1 MLANLR
7 RAGFA
12 GTIHLVNPHYA
23 EIDGIPAFK
32 SYDALP
38 DVPDVA
44 AIAVPPAAV
53 PSVVAEAAAKGT
65 AAGIIITAGLGHGP
79 GSLAELC
86 ENNARAAG
94 MRLVGP
100 NCLGVLVPRAN
111 LNASFAAASPP
122 AGDLALISQSGA
134 IAAGLVQW
142 ASVRGIGF
150 SAIVSIGDS
159 IDVDFAD
166 LLDFFA
172 MDRGTRAIVLYIELI
187 RDARKFM
194 SAARAAARAKPVLVI
209 KSGRHA
215 QGAKAA
221 LTHTGALAG
230 SDAVYDAAFHRAGL
244 LRVID
249 LDELFAAAETL
260 SRLTALSG
268 KRLAILTNGGG
279 VGVLAVDRLVDFG
292 GELAAISQA
301 TMQKLDASLPP
312 IWSRANPVDIA
323 GDADDARYA
332 AALEHLLDDN
342 ENDAVLVMNVP
353 TALASAADAAK
364 SVIAVTE
371 RHRKK
376 RTPAKPVFAMWV
388 GEGDLVAHAFEAANI
403 PNYATETTAIYGFT
417 HLAQYRESRDLLMAT
432 PPNLPQHFTPDV
444 AAVRPIIDGVLRDNR
459 TWLDPVELSGVF
471 SAYEIPI
478 SPAVLARDPEEAVAA
493 ARPNLAEGVP
503 VVLKIQSPDIVHK
516 SEVGGVRLNLATE
529 RAVREA
535 AAEILKKARMA
546 KPDARITGVA
556 VFPMIVRPKARELIV
571 GVADDATFGPVIV
584 FGQGGTA
591 VEVISDKALALPPL
605 DLELARNLIARTRV
619 SRILKAYRNVPAADE
634 RAVELLLVKLA
645 QLVADFP
652 EIREIDLNPVL
663 ADETGVIAVDA
674 RVSIAPVEKLRPGA
688 FGNPR
693 FRDPALSD
701 GIGKAPATTG
711 RNRASR
717 PSGPAGRRAAL
728 SAVLRRGDAGR
739 LATAL
744 LCAGEGFQPR
754 LHCPVYPDR
763 LRARHGLY
771 RHRGVDR
778 RHAWRGSRARGRQLR
793 DRRIRHSGSFRSQGT
808 GPRLD
813 AHAIDHRICPRR
825 RPALHPGT
833 SAAREYNYDR
843 HVPGTRLSDRVGSA
857 RAVQPDRHAAALTL
871 DIVVG
876 QDADGGAVEV
886 VVLAALERPD
896 KRDESGE
903 AEQQGHRNEIDQDVH
918 ARMPSESCGC

>member
-535 AAEILKKARMA
+535 AAEILKRARMA

-605 DLELARNLIARTRV
+605 DLELARNLIGRTRV

-693 FRDPALSD
+693 FAIRPYPTELERRLQLRD
-701 GIGKAPATTG
+701 G
-711 RNRASR
+711 
-717 PSGPAGRRAAL
+717 
-728 SAVLRRGDAGR
+728 
-739 LATAL
+739 TAL
-744 LCAGEGFQPR
+744 LVRPVRPEDEPLYPPFFAAVTPGDLRLRFFAPVKDFSHAFIARFTQIDYARAMAFIAIEESTGDMLGVVRVHADANYETGEYAILVRSDLKGRGLGWMLMQLIIEYARGEGLRCIQGQVLQENITMIDMCRELGFQI
-754 LHCPVYPDR
+754 
-763 LRARHGLY
+763 A
-771 RHRGVDR
+771 
-778 RHAWRGSRARGRQLR
+778 
-793 DRRIRHSGSFRSQGT
+793 
-808 GPRLD
+808 
-813 AHAIDHRICPRR
+813 
-825 RPALHPGT
+825 
-833 SAAREYNYDR
+833 
-843 HVPGTRLSDRVGSA
+843 SDPQEPSSLIV
-857 RAVQPDRHAAALTL
+857 TL
-871 DIVVG
+871 P
-876 QDADGGAVEV
+876 
-886 VVLAALERPD
+886 L
-896 KRDESGE
+896 
-903 AEQQGHRNEIDQDVH
+903 
-918 ARMPSESCGC
+918 